1 MNILDREWLQS
12 LVFRNETVT
21 YVGLTMLDLGIVFF
35 HQSINLDC
43 NVFIQYDSLI
53 QRGNPFNFRR
63 QKWLLKIRP
72 SLRVVYYNTKVNIH
86 TYMYH

>member
-1 MNILDREWLQS
+1 MNILDKPWLQS
-12 LVFRNETVT
+12 QVFRNEIVT
-21 YVGLTMLDLGIVFF
+21 YVGLTMLDLCITF
-35 HQSINLDC
+35 SLINLDC
-43 NVFIQYDSLI
+43 NVFIEYDSLI
-53 QRGNPFNFRR
+53 KHKDRFNFRR